1 MKIVIEEIKNIEET
15 EVIIRCISH
24 DESVNKIEKTLR
36 QIDNHIL
43 AKNNE
48 RTYSLVPS
56 DIYYFESIDNK
67 VFAYTQKEL
76 FETAYKLYEL
86 ESLLDTSIFLRV
98 NKNTVLNT
106 SKIKF
111 FKSSLNGRMEA
122 TLKNNEAII
131 ITRTYVNT
139 LKRML
144 GGTSL

>member
-1 MKIVIEEIKNIEET
+1 MKIVIEEIKNIEEI
-15 EVIIRCISH
+15 EVIIRCSSQ
-24 DESVNKIEKTLR
+24 DESVRKIEKTLR

-43 AKNNE
+43 AKNND
-48 RTYSLVPS
+48 RTFILSPS
-56 DIYYFESIDNK
+56 DVYYFESVDNK

-76 FETAYKLYEL
+76 YETSYKLYEL
-86 ESLLDTSIFLRV
+86 ESLLDPSIFLRV
-98 NKNTVLNT
+98 NKNTVLNI
-106 SKIKF
+106 SKIGF

-139 LKRML
+139 IKRML